1 MDEKLSNVSI
11 FLSYT
16 FSFINAALI
25 IYSQIFIKSNDN
37 QIRLLKFRIFLLIA
51 IDSFM
56 IAFKLI
62 YFNFIDEINYELINT
77 FLYSLQFYESISF
90 LLELFQNIL
99 EVKESDI
106 ISPFV
111 MSFITYLSIFP
122 YSKFLYSYTV
132 YIFVIQIISRV
143 FCIICLYYYLKNITE
158 NISNDE
164 DMSSYKLNLN
174 KDISILVN
182 TCLMALLLYNFFQF
196 GVIYF
201 NNFYYDLIIFSSNIG
216 IKYIVFALSIL
227 IISSLSRFNLNKST
241 YEKNLD
247 IVNK

>member
-62 YFNFIDEINYELINT
+62 YFNFIDEINCELMNT
-77 FLYSLQFYESISF
+77 FLYSLQFYESMSF

-106 ISPFV
+106 MSPFV
-111 MSFITYLSIFP
+111 MSFICYLSLFP

-143 FCIICLYYYLKNITE
+143 FCIICLHYYLKNITE

-164 DMSSYKLNLN
+164 DMSSSKLNLN